1 MNMMEAMINNASQM
15 QQQQIA
21 LQTQV
26 SLMKKSLNMQK
37 MVGEAVIALIDTAAG
52 GGIMASD
59 SPQGKSLFSGKN
71 LDITG

>member
-1 MNMMEAMINNASQM
+1 MMEAMINNASQM

-26 SLMKKSLNMQK
+26 SLVKKSLNMQK
-37 MVGEAVIALIDTAAG
+37 MVGEAVVALIDTAASG
-52 GGIMASD
+52 GTMASNP
-59 SPQGKSLFSGKN
+59 PQGKSLFSGKN

>member
-1 MNMMEAMINNASQM
+1 MESMINGASQM

-26 SLMKKSLNMQK
+26 SVMKTALNMQK
-37 MVGEAVIALIDTAAG
+37 TVGEAIISLIDAAAG
-52 GGIMASD
+52 GGTLNSNP
-59 SPQGKSLFSGKN
+59 PQGKSLFSGKN